1 LAKIAFFELEEWEKK
16 ILEKKFRKH
25 EVYFFSDYLN
35 KENIGKIK
43 DVEILSVFIYSKITK
58 KELDLLPNLKLIT
71 TRSTGFDHIDIKECK
86 ARGIVVCNVPSY
98 GSRTV
103 AEHTF
108 ALILALVKKLFPS
121 VEKTRRGDFTL
132 DNLRTFDL
140 ENKKLGIIG
149 LGKIG
154 YHVARLGRAFKMK
167 VLAYSPHTDERFAKK
182 LGVKLVSLDE
192 LLKNSDIISL
202 HAPLTNQT
210 MHMINKETIS
220 KMKDGVILINT
231 ARGALVDS
239 KDLVEALDSGKIAA
253 AGLDVLEEECNIK
266 EERQILSP
274 HFAGE
279 CDLKTVL
286 ANHILLNKPNVIV
299 TPHNAFN
306 SQEALQRILDTTIEN
321 IQSFLNNKPVNT
333 VQ

>member
-1 LAKIAFFELEEWEKK
+1 MAKIAFFELEEWEKK

-154 YHVARLGRAFKMK
+154 SHVARLGRAFKMK
-167 VLAYSPHTDERFAKK
+167 VLAYSQHTDERFAKK

-266 EERQILSP
+266 EERQILSQ